1 MVLNYR
7 VYSRA
12 PDGTHE
18 MGRFETLSNAQCFM
32 YAWAGQEWRH
42 DENCMSVT
50 DNDGWTCFIVDEN
63 SWMDMDDMLNDIDY

>member
-32 YAWAGQEWRH
+32 YAWAGQEWQN